1 MDNSDRDG
9 NDSGNW
15 QLWRFVDGALAISVS
30 MLLAALLR
38 DCLSCGGWPVLG
50 YLHGLAARDDGVII
64 VGTMLLFPTTATIYG
79 GIKVFFAAREA
90 VRREAREKG
99 RQEGIR
105 EGLQEGRQEG
115 IREGLQEGR
124 QEGIRE
130 GLQEGRQEGIREGLQ
145 EGRQEERER
154 IRKELAKQGVTI
166 SPELAKILDS
176 DNK

>member
-1 MDNSDRDG
+1 MDNSDRHG
-9 NDSGNW
+9 NDGGNW

-38 DCLSCGGWPVLG
+38 DCLSCSGWPVLG

-99 RQEGIR
+99 RQEG
-105 EGLQEGRQEG
+105 LQEG
-115 IREGLQEGR
+115 IREGLR
-124 QEGIRE
+124 
-130 GLQEGRQEGIREGLQ
+130 EGRQEGIREGLQ

-154 IRKELAKQGVTI
+154 IRKELAKQGVAI
-166 SPELAKILDS
+166 SPELAKILNS

>member
-1 MDNSDRDG
+1 MGSSDSDG
-9 NDSGNW
+9 RNNW

-90 VRREAREKG
+90 VRRESREKG
-99 RQEGIR
+99 RQEG
-105 EGLQEGRQEG
+105 LQEGRQG
-115 IREGLQEGR
+115 
-124 QEGIRE
+124 
-130 GLQEGRQEGIREGLQ
+130 
-145 EGRQEERER
+145 ERER
-154 IRKELAKQGVTI
+154 IRKELAKQGI
-166 SPELAKILDS
+166 IIGPELAKILNGND
-176 DNK
+176 K

>member
-1 MDNSDRDG
+1 MGSNDSDRDG
-9 NDSGNW
+9 RTNW

-90 VRREAREKG
+90 VRRESREKG
-99 RQEGIR
+99 RQEGI
-105 EGLQEGRQEG
+105 QEGR
-115 IREGLQEGR
+115 
-124 QEGIRE
+124 
-130 GLQEGRQEGIREGLQ
+130 Q

-154 IRKELAKQGVTI
+154 IRKELAKQGVAI
-166 SPELAKILDS
+166 SPELAKILNS
-176 DNK
+176 DDK

>member
-1 MDNSDRDG
+1 MDSNDSDRDG
-9 NDSGNW
+9 RNNW

-38 DCLSCGGWPVLG
+38 DCLSCGGWPILG

-90 VRREAREKG
+90 VRRESREKG
-99 RQEGIR
+99 RQEGI
-105 EGLQEGRQEG
+105 QEGRQEG
-115 IREGLQEGR
+115 IREGIQEGR

-130 GLQEGRQEGIREGLQ
+130 GIQ

-154 IRKELAKQGVTI
+154 IRKELAKQGVAI
-166 SPELAKILDS
+166 SPELAKILNG

>member
-1 MDNSDRDG
+1 MGSNDSDRDG
-9 NDSGNW
+9 RNNW
-15 QLWRFVDGALAISVS
+15 QLWRFVDGALSISVS

-90 VRREAREKG
+90 VRRESREKG
-99 RQEGIR
+99 RQEG
-105 EGLQEGRQEG
+105 LQEG
-115 IREGLQEGR
+115 IREGLR
-124 QEGIRE
+124 
-130 GLQEGRQEGIREGLQ
+130 

-154 IRKELAKQGVTI
+154 IRKELAKQGVAI
-166 SPELAKILDS
+166 SPELAKILNG

>member
-9 NDSGNW
+9 NDGGNW

-99 RQEGIR
+99 RQEGIQ
-105 EGLQEGRQEG
+105 EGRQEGRQEG
-115 IREGLQEGR
+115 I

-154 IRKELAKQGVTI
+154 IRKELAKQGVAI
-166 SPELAKILDS
+166 SPELAKILNS

>member
-1 MDNSDRDG
+1 MGSNDSDRDG
-9 NDSGNW
+9 RNNW

-64 VGTMLLFPTTATIYG
+64 VGTILLFPTTATIYG

-90 VRREAREKG
+90 VRRESREK
-99 RQEGIR
+99 
-105 EGLQEGRQEG
+105 
-115 IREGLQEGR
+115 
-124 QEGIRE
+124 
-130 GLQEGRQEGIREGLQ
+130 GRQEGIREGLQ

-166 SPELAKILDS
+166 SPELAKILNS
-176 DNK
+176 DDK

>member
-1 MDNSDRDG
+1 MGSNDSDRDSR
-9 NDSGNW
+9 NNW

-30 MLLAALLR
+30 MLLSALLR

-64 VGTMLLFPTTATIYG
+64 VGTMLLFPTTAAIYG

-99 RQEGIR
+99 RQEG
-105 EGLQEGRQEG
+105 L
-115 IREGLQEGR
+115 
-124 QEGIRE
+124 
-130 GLQEGRQEGIREGLQ
+130 QEGIREGLQ

-154 IRKELAKQGVTI
+154 IRKELAKQGVAI

-176 DNK
+176 DDK

>member
-1 MDNSDRDG
+1 MGSNDSDRDG
-9 NDSGNW
+9 RSNW
-15 QLWRFVDGALAISVS
+15 QLWRFVDGALSISVS

-64 VGTMLLFPTTATIYG
+64 VGTMLLFPTTAAIYG

-99 RQEGIR
+99 R
-105 EGLQEGRQEG
+105 
-115 IREGLQEGR
+115 REGLQEGR

-166 SPELAKILDS
+166 SPELAKILNGD
-176 DNK
+176 DK

>member
-1 MDNSDRDG
+1 MNNSDRHSNDG
-9 NDSGNW
+9 ANW

-90 VRREAREKG
+90 VRRESREKG
-99 RQEGIR
+99 RQEGI
-105 EGLQEGRQEG
+105 
-115 IREGLQEGR
+115 
-124 QEGIRE
+124 
-130 GLQEGRQEGIREGLQ
+130 QEGRQEGIREGLQ

-154 IRKELAKQGVTI
+154 IRKELAKQGVAI
-166 SPELAKILDS
+166 GPELAKILNS
-176 DNK
+176 DDK

>member
-1 MDNSDRDG
+1 MNNSDRDS
-9 NDSGNW
+9 NDGANW

-64 VGTMLLFPTTATIYG
+64 VGTMLLFPTTAIIYG

-99 RQEGIR
+99 R
-105 EGLQEGRQEG
+105 
-115 IREGLQEGR
+115 REGLQEGR

-154 IRKELAKQGVTI
+154 IRKELAKQGIAI
-166 SPELAKILDS
+166 SPELAKILNS

>member
-1 MDNSDRDG
+1 MGS
-9 NDSGNW
+9 NDSDSDGRNNW

-38 DCLSCGGWPVLG
+38 DCLSCGGWPILG

-90 VRREAREKG
+90 VRRESREKG
-99 RQEGIR
+99 RQEGI
-105 EGLQEGRQEG
+105 QEGRQEG
-115 IREGLQEGR
+115 IREGIQEGR

-130 GLQEGRQEGIREGLQ
+130 GIQ

-154 IRKELAKQGVTI
+154 IRKELAKQGI
-166 SPELAKILDS
+166 AIGPELAKILNGD
-176 DNK
+176 DQ

>member
-1 MDNSDRDG
+1 MNNSDRDG

-64 VGTMLLFPTTATIYG
+64 VGTMLLFPTTAAIYG

-99 RQEGIR
+99 RQEGIK
-105 EGLQEGRQEG
+105 
-115 IREGLQEGR
+115 EGR

-154 IRKELAKQGVTI
+154 IRKELSKQGVAI

>member
-1 MDNSDRDG
+1 MGSNDSDRDG
-9 NDSGNW
+9 RNNW
-15 QLWRFVDGALAISVS
+15 QLWRFVDGALSISVS

-64 VGTMLLFPTTATIYG
+64 VGTMLLFPTTAAIYG

-99 RQEGIR
+99 R
-105 EGLQEGRQEG
+105 
-115 IREGLQEGR
+115 
-124 QEGIRE
+124 
-130 GLQEGRQEGIREGLQ
+130 QEGRQEGIREGLQ

-154 IRKELAKQGVTI
+154 IRKELAKQGVAV
-166 SPELAKILDS
+166 SPELAKILNGN
-176 DNK
+176 NK

>member
-1 MDNSDRDG
+1 MDSNDSDRD
-9 NDSGNW
+9 NRNNW

-99 RQEGIR
+99 RR

-115 IREGLQEGR
+115 R
-124 QEGIRE
+124 
-130 GLQEGRQEGIREGLQ
+130 REGLQ

-166 SPELAKILDS
+166 GPELAKILNS
-176 DNK
+176 DDK